1 MRSPHRIA
9 AAAVTIAVAAA
20 ALGCDSGAGTS
31 TTSTLAPTA
40 ALTSLNADDGVR
52 VYQFRTEE
60 DPAVTGAA
68 DFCASAPFSVNVR
81 LNASA
86 YSVRTRGVDGRVMNQ
101 DAQRVGTALACAQ
114 ITNPAFPPG
123 LQQNFY
129 ARFELPDGNYT
140 AQGTC
145 TLISNNVPVAGLVLA
160 GCTRKLIDYPAG
172 IAGGAAVSLSVFN
185 PRRLEGFSTGSQ
197 WTIQAYESP

>member
-1 MRSPHRIA
+1 MRSSHRIVA
-9 AAAVTIAVAAA
+9 AIVVAVT
-20 ALGCDSGAGTS
+20 ALGCDAGSGGTS
-31 TTSTLAPTA
+31 STLAPTQ
-40 ALTSLNADDGVR
+40 ALASVGPADDGVR

-68 DFCASAPFSVNVR
+68 DFCASAPFTVNVR

-86 YSVRTRGVDGRVMNQ
+86 YSVRTRAVDGRVVNQ

-145 TLISNNVPVAGLVLA
+145 TLISNDVPVAGLVLA
-160 GCTRKLIDYPAG
+160 GCTLKLVDSPTG

-185 PRRLEGFSTGSQ
+185 PRRLPGFATGSQ

>member
-1 MRSPHRIA
+1 MRSSLRVIA
-9 AAAVTIAVAAA
+9 AVVAAA
-20 ALGCDSGAGTS
+20 ASLACDAD
-31 TTSTLAPTA
+31 TTKTLAPTA
-40 ALTSLNADDGVR
+40 ALANLAAADDGVR

-68 DFCASAPFSVNVR
+68 NFCTSAPFSVNVR

-86 YSVRTRGVDGRVMNQ
+86 YSVRTRASDGRMVNG
-101 DAQRVGTALACAQ
+101 DARRVGTALACAQ
-114 ITNPAFPPG
+114 ITNFTFPAG

-140 AQGTC
+140 ALGTC

-160 GCTRKLIDYPAG
+160 GCTLKLTDSPTG
-172 IAGGAAVSLSVFN
+172 VLGGAAVSLSVFN
-185 PRRLEGFSTGSQ
+185 PRRLAGFATGSQ
-197 WTIQAYESP
+197 WTIQAYENP